1 MSDAAA
7 ADVSDAARWR
17 FQREKRATQR
27 RQAAARRR
35 DRRRDRRELAAS
47 QRAAEVAAKRER
59 EVAAKREREVAAQRA
74 AEPSPRPTRRRA
86 WTDEERAKHEARS
99 QAAQETTD
107 PTWAEVER
115 FIDEHPGGATL
126 EEVGAAF
133 GLTRERVRQIEQ
145 RAIAH
150 LLAAWGAAAVP
161 AAWRRRPSVA
171 AAVGRRREN
180 RPSDRA
186 AVEG

>member
-47 QRAAEVAAKRER
+47 QRAA